1 MAKKK
6 RVFTSVAVILF
17 SDIYMHLNMYGLL
30 GKQLFVYDKYIRE
43 PVECV
48 RVGTESELVVYFVCS
63 D

>member
-6 RVFTSVAVILF
+6 EY

-48 RVGTESELVVYFVCS
+48 RAGTESELVVYFVCS